1 MSDIPSLDAF
11 GDFIQG
17 RDNNDSFNSDRE
29 RAIGI
34 LFSPNP
40 EERNTLLK
48 HSQSASDWQR
58 IRSAF
63 ANSIKTFVSTG
74 GPGIPPSAGEL
85 THVVRLGGRSHNY
98 DFEGKF
104 KVMSGSF
111 VNLKIELKRG
121 ESIYDQPEFL
131 QIYAKN
137 DELISNSFPSYAS
150 WFFDNYLRSITELAG
165 TTTPSKVDY
174 LKKCFGTDY
183 DAFPHTAA
191 LYDRDI
197 PGSAVKKRLQ
207 ETAFESIDS
216 YLKKL
221 EQNINMVDLKAFQNR
236 MDSQVGKLF
245 VSWNPKT
252 ANFNVEMF
260 SSKAMKVTS
269 DISFKK
275 RPSGQRS
282 SLVIENAAGN
292 QIQSLLRWK
301 NHNCLLGPAW
311 QISLR
316 SA

>member
-111 VNLKIELKRG
+111 QATNTIFGDPTPGVVKEIQSLTVDTSDSDNSDESDFDSDDSSSPLDTDPPSTDRTPINFNRYTKIIGKSQSGKTIKRYN
-121 ESIYDQPEFL
+121 SNQPKCVKDCALNKQCVGVITNKSGTRCKTITDF
-131 QIYAKN
+131 
-137 DELISNSFPSYAS
+137 SNPH
-150 WFFDNYLRSITELAG
+150 RSLNIA
-165 TTTPSKVDY
+165 Y
-174 LKKCFGTDY
+174 LKK
-183 DAFPHTAA
+183 
-191 LYDRDI
+191 
-197 PGSAVKKRLQ
+197 
-207 ETAFESIDS
+207 
-216 YLKKL
+216 
-221 EQNINMVDLKAFQNR
+221 
-236 MDSQVGKLF
+236 
-245 VSWNPKT
+245 
-252 ANFNVEMF
+252 
-260 SSKAMKVTS
+260 
-269 DISFKK
+269 
-275 RPSGQRS
+275 
-282 SLVIENAAGN
+282 
-292 QIQSLLRWK
+292 
-301 NHNCLLGPAW
+301 
-311 QISLR
+311 
-316 SA
+316 